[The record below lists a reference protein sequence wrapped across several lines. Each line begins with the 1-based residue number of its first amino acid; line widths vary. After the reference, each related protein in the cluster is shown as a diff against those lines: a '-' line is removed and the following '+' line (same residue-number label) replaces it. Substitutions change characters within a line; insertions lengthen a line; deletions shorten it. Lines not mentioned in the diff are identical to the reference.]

1 MQILLIVCR
10 YDGIIFL
17 HEVNNMDIGQR
28 IKNRRLELGLT
39 QADLAKRM
47 GYTNKS
53 TIGKVEN
60 GNNDITQTKV
70 VQYAHALNTTVAYL
84 MGWEEEEDRAM
95 KLAKDAVFH
104 EELDPLIQEMPDNL
118 RQALLSYAYLLL
130 GKDNPNKG

>member
-1 MQILLIVCR
+1 
-10 YDGIIFL
+10 
-17 HEVNNMDIGQR
+17 MDIGQR

>member
-1 MQILLIVCR
+1 
-10 YDGIIFL
+10 
-17 HEVNNMDIGQR
+17 MDIGQR

-84 MGWEEEEDRAM
+84 MGWEEEEELLRG
-95 KLAKDAVFH
+95 LAKDRLFH
-104 EELDPLIQEMPDNL
+104 DELEPLIQEMPDNL

>member
-1 MQILLIVCR
+1 MTTL
-10 YDGIIFL
+10 G
-17 HEVNNMDIGQR
+17 ER
-28 IKNRRLELGLT
+28 IKRKRLELDMT
-39 QADLAKRM
+39 QGELAKKV
-47 GYTNKS
+47 GYKSKS
-53 TIGKVEN
+53 TITKIEN
-60 GNNDITQTKV
+60 GTNDITQTKV
-70 VQYAHALNTTVAYL
+70 VQLAHALNTTVAYI